1 MMRAGRL
8 QRVLYTLFLHLVLP
22 LACLRLLWSGLRNR
36 SYRRRWREHFG
47 VVGAPEPGTPTICIH
62 AVSVGE
68 VLSTGP
74 LIPRLRE
81 IYPGA
86 RFIVTTFT
94 STGAEMVGR
103 RLDDD
108 VRHLYFPW
116 DLPWAVHRF
125 LRCVQPD
132 LMLIMETEIWP
143 NFYAACYENHIPL
156 IMVNARIS
164 PRSYSGYARFPRLIG
179 DALACVNRVAAQ
191 TRVDAERFIR
201 LGAPPDRVEV
211 VGNLKFDIQVAQSVG
226 EQGQALRRKFSN
238 DRLIWVAASTHAGEE
253 EIVLAAHAVVMQAFP
268 RSLLILAPRHPEQ
281 FDQVAQQCVAAGF
294 TTVRRSGGITPTRDT
309 QVFLL
314 DTLGELLPYYA
325 SADVA
330 FVGGSLV
337 PAGGHNLLEPA
348 SLGLPLL
355 TGPHT
360 CNFTEVIEYL
370 AAPGALRVA
379 QDAAMLAAQVR
390 ELLGDANLRHT
401 MGEEARRVCATHKG
415 AAERVVRLV
424 VELQQPRSDLT
435 ARPAV
440 LG

>member
-1 MMRAGRL
+1 MKLAGRL
-8 QRVLYTLFLHLVLP
+8 QRALYTLFLHLVLP
-22 LACLRLLWSGLRNR
+22 LACLRLLWLGLRNR
-36 SYRRRWREHFG
+36 VSRRRWREHFG
-47 VVGAPEPGTPTICIH
+47 VVDTLEPGTPTICIH

-81 IYPGA
+81 MYPGA

-94 STGAEMVGR
+94 PTGAEMVGR

-125 LRCVQPD
+125 LRCVRPG

-143 NFYAACYENHIPL
+143 NFYAACHENRIPL
-156 IMVNARIS
+156 VMVNARIS
-164 PRSYSGYARFPRLIG
+164 PRSFAGYARFPRLVG
-179 DALACVNRVAAQ
+179 DALACVDRVAAQ
-191 TRVDAERFIR
+191 TRMDAERFIR
-201 LGAPPDRVEV
+201 LGAPAGRVEV

-226 EQGQALRRKFSN
+226 EQGQALRRTFSN

-253 EIVLAAHAVVMQAFP
+253 ELVLAAHAAVLQVFP
-268 RSLLILAPRHPEQ
+268 RSLLILAPRHPER
-281 FDQVAQQCVAAGF
+281 FDQVAQQCDAAGF
-294 TTVRRSGGITPTRDT
+294 TTVRRSGGITPARDT

-360 CNFTEVIEYL
+360 CNFTEVIDFL
-370 AAPGALRVA
+370 VAPGALRVVD
-379 QDAAMLAAQVR
+379 DAAALAAQVR

-401 MGEEARRVCATHKG
+401 MGEEARRVCATHRG
-415 AAERVVRLV
+415 AAERVVRLIV
-424 VELQQPRSDLT
+424 QAEQTRPGLT
-435 ARPAV
+435 APPAV